1 VKSANSDLAAKYLE
15 AVAERRLKDSEKE
28 FEQMRTGVG
37 NSEWNKGYLKALEG
51 LLLTLRSNDSRYLY
65 LQRIEVEE
73 KSVKKLKEE
82 FRKHSASELHGD
94 YDRGY
99 FAALTD
105 YALVLERAKPWTRIV
120 KAEESKADAEGNPEQ
135 GAASTD

>member
-15 AVAERRLKDSEKE
+15 AVAERRLKDSENE
-28 FEQMRTGVG
+28 FEQIRTGIG

-82 FRKHSASELHGD
+82 FKKHSASELHGD

-105 YALVLERAKPWTRIV
+105 YALVLDRVKPWARKIE
-120 KAEESKADAEGNPEQ
+120 AEEVQAEAGGSSGGE
-135 GAASTD
+135 AASTD

>member
-1 VKSANSDLAAKYLE
+1 MKSANSDLAAKYLE
-15 AVAERRLKDSEKE
+15 AVAERRLKDSENE
-28 FEQMRTGVG
+28 FEQIRTGIG

-82 FRKHSASELHGD
+82 FKKHSASELHGD

-105 YALVLERAKPWTRIV
+105 YALVLDRVKPWARKIETEEV
-120 KAEESKADAEGNPEQ
+120 QAEAGGSSGGE
-135 GAASTD
+135 AASTD

>member
-1 VKSANSDLAAKYLE
+1 MKSANSDLAAKYLE
-15 AVAERRLKDSEKE
+15 AVAERRLKDSENE
-28 FEQMRTGVG
+28 FEQIRTGIG

-82 FRKHSASELHGD
+82 FKKHSASELHGD

-105 YALVLERAKPWTRIV
+105 YALVLDRVKPWARKIE
-120 KAEESKADAEGNPEQ
+120 AEEVQAEAGGSSGGE
-135 GAASTD
+135 AASTD